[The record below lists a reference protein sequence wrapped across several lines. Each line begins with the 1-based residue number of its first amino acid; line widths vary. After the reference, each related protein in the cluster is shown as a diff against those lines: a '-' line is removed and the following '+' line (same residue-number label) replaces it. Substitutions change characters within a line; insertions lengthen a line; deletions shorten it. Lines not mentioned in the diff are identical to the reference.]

1 MRHFVLCLM
10 KFRIRILQKYNLA
23 SLRVLQ
29 VVRICP
35 FITVLNVVTEDP
47 MLESFAAMENVK
59 RAQIELEDCFG
70 LGLHSYLQKMGGKL
84 EELVI
89 SCSSGENCEI
99 VSVNKRK
106 LWIPIDL
113 RWIRG

>member
-1 MRHFVLCLM
+1 MSF
-10 KFRIRILQKYNLA
+10 
-23 SLRVLQ
+23 Q

-35 FITVLNVVTEDP
+35 YITVLNVVTEDP
-47 MLESFAAMENVK
+47 MLGSFSAMANVK

-89 SCSSGENCEI
+89 SCSSGAAHKSCF
-99 VSVNKRK
+99 
-106 LWIPIDL
+106 DC
-113 RWIRG
+113 

>member
-1 MRHFVLCLM
+1 M
-10 KFRIRILQKYNLA
+10 KFRIRIVQICNLDP
-23 SLRVLQ
+23 LCVLQ

-35 FITVLNVVTEDP
+35 YITVLNVVTEDP
-47 MLESFAAMENVK
+47 MLGSFSAMANVK

-89 SCSSGENCEI
+89 SCSSGAAHKSCF
-99 VSVNKRK
+99 
-106 LWIPIDL
+106 DC
-113 RWIRG
+113 

>member
-1 MRHFVLCLM
+1 M
-10 KFRIRILQKYNLA
+10 KFRIRIVQICNLDP
-23 SLRVLQ
+23 LCVLQ

-89 SCSSGENCEI
+89 SCSSGENCYE
-99 VSVNKRK
+99 SYDWEKW
-106 LWIPIDL
+106 LQ
-113 RWIRG
+113 